1 LGLSLQRRTEPRYF
15 ADPSRERFA
24 TAANMI
30 TIARTVATVGFAML
44 AAGQQQLVMLL
55 IALAIYWAGDV
66 ADGTYARL
74 TNTETRIGAVL
85 DIVSD
90 RFCAAVFY
98 VGLVWLEPDL
108 WLPVAV
114 YLIEFM
120 VIDLFVSLSSMA
132 WPVVSPNYFHVID
145 RRLWLWNW
153 SKPAK
158 AVNSAAFAVFL
169 VLTGSVWLGTAI
181 ALGLLGFKIASMV
194 RLMRIGLPVPVR

>member
-1 LGLSLQRRTEPRYF
+1 
-15 ADPSRERFA
+15 
-24 TAANMI
+24 
-30 TIARTVATVGFAML
+30 
-44 AAGQQQLVMLL
+44 
-55 IALAIYWAGDV
+55 
-66 ADGTYARL
+66 
-74 TNTETRIGAVL
+74 
-85 DIVSD
+85 
-90 RFCAAVFY
+90 
-98 VGLVWLEPDL
+98 
-108 WLPVAV
+108 
-114 YLIEFM
+114 
-120 VIDLFVSLSSMA
+120 MA

>member
-1 LGLSLQRRTEPRYF
+1 
-15 ADPSRERFA
+15 
-24 TAANMI
+24 
-30 TIARTVATVGFAML
+30 ML
-44 AAGQQQLVMLL
+44 AAGQQQLMMLL

-120 VIDLFVSLSSMA
+120 VIDLFVSLGSMA

>member
-1 LGLSLQRRTEPRYF
+1 
-15 ADPSRERFA
+15 
-24 TAANMI
+24 MI

-120 VIDLFVSLSSMA
+120 VIDLFVSLGSMA